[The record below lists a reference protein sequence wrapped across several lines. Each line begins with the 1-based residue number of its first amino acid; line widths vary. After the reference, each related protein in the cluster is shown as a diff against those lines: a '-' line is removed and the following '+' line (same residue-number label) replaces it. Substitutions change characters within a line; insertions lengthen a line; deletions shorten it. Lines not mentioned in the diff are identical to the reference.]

1 MDSTGTCVRIL
12 VVDDRLDMAEM
23 IADDLRDR
31 GYEGVA
37 VSSGREALALLRS
50 ERFDV
55 LVTDL
60 RMPEFDGLQLLRAS
74 RDLDPTRPVIVMTAY
89 EALETAMKASE
100 YGVCQYVTKPFR
112 LDLLARLVEQAI
124 EAR

>member
-1 MDSTGTCVRIL
+1 MNNIGASVRIL

-23 IADDLRDR
+23 IADDFRDR
-31 GYEGVA
+31 GYDGVA
-37 VSSGREALALLRS
+37 VSSGREALLLLRS

-60 RMPEFDGLQLLRAS
+60 RMPEIDGLQLLQAS
-74 RDLDPTRPVIVMTAY
+74 RDLDPTRPVIVMTAF
-89 EALETAMKASE
+89 EALESAMKASE

-112 LDLLARLVEQAI
+112 LDLLARLVERAI
-124 EAR
+124 ESR

>member
-1 MDSTGTCVRIL
+1 MASGGASVRIL

-31 GYEGVA
+31 GYDGVA
-37 VSSGREALALLRS
+37 VSSGRDALLLLRS

-60 RMPEFDGLQLLRAS
+60 RMPEIDGLQLLRAS
-74 RDLDPTRPVIVMTAY
+74 RDLDPTRPVIVMTAF
-89 EALETAMKASE
+89 EALESAMKTSE
-100 YGVCQYVTKPFR
+100 YGGCHYVTKPFR
-112 LDLLARLVEQAI
+112 LDLLAQLVERAI
-124 EAR
+124 ESR